1 MTLKTYTIEKKNPKH
16 KQIWEWQEHEGLI
29 AAIEE
34 LQKSTQAVK
43 DAGTPKRL
51 FIPNKNSAPLKKRND
66 KES

>member
-1 MTLKTYTIEKKNPKH
+1 MNY
-16 KQIWEWQEHEGLI
+16 
-29 AAIEE
+29 
-34 LQKSTQAVK
+34 K